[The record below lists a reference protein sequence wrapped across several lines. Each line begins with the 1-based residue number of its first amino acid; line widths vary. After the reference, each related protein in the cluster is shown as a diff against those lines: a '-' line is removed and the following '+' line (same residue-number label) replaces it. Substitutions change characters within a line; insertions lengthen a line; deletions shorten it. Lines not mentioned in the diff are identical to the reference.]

1 MALDVVFRKRASADL
16 TNLFDYLNALNP
28 SAAQSY
34 VADVR
39 SACLGL
45 GEFPEKAPR
54 YDDRY
59 RMLVV
64 RNHVVFYRH
73 ETDRRRVVI
82 ARIIDGRRNIE
93 AILRTSRSR

>member
-1 MALDVVFRKRASADL
+1 MAPEVVFRKRASADL
-16 TNLFDYLNALNP
+16 ANLFDYLNALNP

-39 SACLGL
+39 SACLAL
-45 GEFPEKAPR
+45 SDFPEKARR

-64 RNHVVFYRH
+64 RNHIVFYRY
-73 ETDRRRVVI
+73 EAGRQRIVV
-82 ARIIDGRRNIE
+82 ARIIDGRRNME
-93 AILRTSRSR
+93 AILRTARSP